1 MVMKKLVPG
10 LVAHIATLLV
20 CATAANGATLLHQY
34 DFTAAVTDVFG
45 SQNGTL
51 FGDANV
57 SGGRLN
63 LDGSGDYVQFA
74 TSIIPTSGSYS
85 VTLFGQR
92 NANQATF
99 TEIISQGQSGG
110 PGFYLGTNPAGNVR
124 VGDLWAATGVPFGAV
139 GSLTSYAL
147 VVDAVAATSKL
158 YVNGAIAGSLST
170 AITIGASGTAT
181 RLGRQFTTIDEYFN
195 GSLDDLRIYSGA
207 LTSQE
212 VSLIATA
219 VPEPETYALLA
230 SGLGVLAVAV
240 RRRKR

>member
-1 MVMKKLVPG
+1 MG
-10 LVAHIATLLV
+10 
-20 CATAANGATLLHQY
+20 GA
-34 DFTAAVTDVFG
+34 
-45 SQNGTL
+45 
-51 FGDANV
+51 
-57 SGGRLN
+57 
-63 LDGSGDYVQFA
+63 
-74 TSIIPTSGSYS
+74 
-85 VTLFGQR
+85 
-92 NANQATF
+92 
-99 TEIISQGQSGG
+99 
-110 PGFYLGTNPAGNVR
+110 GFYVGTNPAGNVR

-139 GSLTSYAL
+139 GSSTSYAL
-147 VVDAVAATSKL
+147 VVDTVAATSKL

-219 VPEPETYALLA
+219 VPEPETYALLV
-230 SGLGVLAVAV
+230 SGQVILVVAV